1 MFFGMVLLT
10 EIHDTHN
17 LGQKYIREKINLI
30 LKTDIFQSC
39 YNQFHHYY
47 SMSATE
53 EGNSSFSYTV
63 KTLKTINQAVE
74 DMTVSLKDVGLGVL
88 CTLDFKEILQ
98 KKGLDY
104 KDEYRLLEVC
114 NPSAAKQALESNPE
128 IGLLLPCTIAIYQ
141 KNNENFIS
149 LAKPTAL
156 LANIHDHRLDKFGQE
171 IEQKLVS
178 AIQKMK

>member
-1 MFFGMVLLT
+1 M
-10 EIHDTHN
+10 D
-17 LGQKYIREKINLI
+17 LI
-30 LKTDIFQSC
+30 LKFDIFRRC
-39 YNQFHHYY
+39 YNEFIITRN
-47 SMSATE
+47 MSGVE
-53 EGNSSFSYTV
+53 EGNSGFSYTV

-74 DMTVSLKDVGLGVL
+74 DMTTSLKEVGFGVL
-88 CTLDFKEILQ
+88 GTLDFKEILQ

-156 LANIHDHRLDKFGQE
+156 LANMHDNHLDKFGQE
-171 IEQKLVS
+171 MEQKLVS
-178 AIQKMK
+178 AIQKVK